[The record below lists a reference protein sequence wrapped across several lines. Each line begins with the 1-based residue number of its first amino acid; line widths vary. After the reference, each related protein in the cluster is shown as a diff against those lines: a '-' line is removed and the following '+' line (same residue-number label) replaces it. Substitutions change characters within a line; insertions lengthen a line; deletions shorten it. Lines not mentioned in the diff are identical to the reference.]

1 MKGVDYDDDFIIV
14 ISILNKI
21 FWNWFIEI
29 YNYLIFI
36 VIVW

>member
-1 MKGVDYDDDFIIV
+1 MKGVDYDDDFIVV
-14 ISILNKI
+14 ISILYKI
-21 FWNWFIEI
+21 FWNWFLEI

>member
-14 ISILNKI
+14 ISILYI
-21 FWNWFIEI
+21 FWNWFLEI

>member
-14 ISILNKI
+14 ISILYKI
-21 FWNWFIEI
+21 FWYWFLEI

>member
-14 ISILNKI
+14 ISILYKV
-21 FWNWFIEI
+21 FWYWFLEI